1 LAGSFSGAGAS
12 NCTPCLAGTYSD
24 TTGASSISV
33 CMPCLAGSFS
43 PMGAVDCTHCSPGTY
58 SKTSSASECLTCPP
72 GTSSPEQSVSCIP
85 TGLSYQT
92 IIISVLSSFF
102 GALLLAGMVIFLV
115 IKYRRMRTKLGDS
128 GGECSL
134 AYVNRFIMPGY
145 QLPTTPG
152 FNQMIKKQGRYFWS
166 MDYLLVHIIFVS
178 TEEAMLIG
186 SVQYTWLIQDLQKV
200 DRIKTP
206 WIIVLGHRPMY
217 SAIAYPDGSAEYLR
231 SSIEPLFNAY
241 QVNLALWGHV
251 HLYERMCPIFQGICV
266 GTYENPGGTVHI
278 VTGAG
283 GKEYDW
289 DSETSDNST
298 LAYMD
303 EYYAYEYGYLRMEF
317 ANSTKLKLEFVTSV
331 DGRVLDEAWLSNM
344 WTESD
349 ANSLMPD
356 KRVKLFLFASILY
369 LLFSSFEYLEK

>member
-1 LAGSFSGAGAS
+1 
-12 NCTPCLAGTYSD
+12 
-24 TTGASSISV
+24 
-33 CMPCLAGSFS
+33 
-43 PMGAVDCTHCSPGTY
+43 
-58 SKTSSASECLTCPP
+58 
-72 GTSSPEQSVSCIP
+72 
-85 TGLSYQT
+85 
-92 IIISVLSSFF
+92 
-102 GALLLAGMVIFLV
+102 
-115 IKYRRMRTKLGDS
+115 
-128 GGECSL
+128 
-134 AYVNRFIMPGY
+134 
-145 QLPTTPG
+145 
-152 FNQMIKKQGRYFWS
+152 

-251 HLYERMCPIFQGICV
+251 HLYERMCPIFQGICA

-278 VTGAG
+278 ITGAG
-283 GKEYDW
+283 GSQDDW
-289 DSETSDNST
+289 WFDTVEDNST
-298 LAYMD
+298 FNYLD
-303 EYYAYEYGYLRMEF
+303 EFNAYEYGYLRVEF
-317 ANSTKLKLEFVTSV
+317 ANSTKLKLEFVTSL

-349 ANSLMPD
+349 ANSL
-356 KRVKLFLFASILY
+356 Y
-369 LLFSSFEYLEK
+369 SSFSKLTLLLIMSISSFFGCLKQ